1 MDTKNTSIF
10 HQTFH
15 NLRFDPL
22 CRLQPKHA
30 TCNWN
35 SPTDISSWFPKTAQT
50 FLCSWANFT
59 SITFIFTLREVFSSI
74 LIIFYIS
81 IHFYIYELT
90 AKILS
95 SKSSP
100 PIGVAWFRYSM
111 YFFFQ
116 VKPNVSMCFL
126 KKFRYFRLKNN
137 NFYRF

>member
-90 AKILS
+90 AKIFS
-95 SKSSP
+95 CKSSP
-100 PIGVAWFRYSM
+100 TIGVASFRYIL
-111 YFFFQ
+111 YFVLNWAKRHYVYPQPIQILLDYHFVFF
-116 VKPNVSMCFL
+116 
-126 KKFRYFRLKNN
+126 
-137 NFYRF
+137 